1 MVDIARDPKFLKQRR
16 LKRIISTVIIVV
28 VVAGISIFVSRLKPA
43 PPTVDG
49 GSVWP
54 GQVQRG
60 TMVRQVRGLGTL
72 VPIEVRSIP
81 AITAGR
87 VVAIPVL
94 PGTPVEPNTVLVQLA
109 NPDIEKALSDAQAQ
123 LKSAEADL
131 ANLKAT
137 LASNRLD
144 QQSTL
149 ANTEAQY
156 KTASLTSES
165 DQNLL
170 AKGLVARLDA
180 ESDAAKAQGLK
191 QQIDYSR
198 LKLASMKT
206 SDAAQLAS
214 AEAKVAQSEAGVR
227 LAQSQVDALTVRAG
241 IKGLL
246 EDLDMS
252 STGASTGSDQLQV
265 GQYVTAGTTVARV
278 VQPQK
283 LKAEIKIAETDVR
296 DVEIGQSAS
305 IDTHNGIVPGT
316 VSRID
321 PNSVNGTVTV
331 DVKLDG
337 ALPQGARPNLS
348 VDGVV
353 NIQTLKDVLYV
364 GRPAF
369 GQPHST
375 VSMFRISP
383 DGKTGTRVQVQLGA
397 ASVSTIQVLR
407 GLHVGDWVVLSDTSA
422 QDAHDEIRFSPAVA
436 AVN

>member
-1 MVDIARDPKFLKQRR
+1 MDKARDPKFLKQRR
-16 LKRIISTVIIVV
+16 LKRIISTVIVV
-28 VVAGISIFVSRLKPA
+28 IVVAGISIFVSRLKPA

-54 GQVQRG
+54 GQVKRG

-87 VVAIPVL
+87 VVSIPVL
-94 PGTPVEPNTVLVQLA
+94 PGTPVEPNTVLVKLA
-109 NPDIEKALSDAQAQ
+109 NPDILKALSDAEAQ
-123 LKSAEADL
+123 LKSAQADL

-149 ANTEAQY
+149 ANTEALY

-180 ESDAAKAQGLK
+180 EGDAAKAEGLK
-191 QQIDYSR
+191 QQIGYSR

-206 SDAAQLAS
+206 SDTAQLAS
-214 AEAKVAQSEAGVR
+214 SEAKEAQMEAGVR

-252 STGASTGSDQLQV
+252 SAAASGSGSDELQV

-283 LKAEIKIAETDVR
+283 LKAEVKIAETDVR

-305 IDTHNGIVPGT
+305 VDTHNGIVPGH

-331 DVKLDG
+331 DVRLDG
-337 ALPQGARPNLS
+337 PLPPGARPNLS

-369 GQPHST
+369 GQPNST
-375 VSMFRISP
+375 VSMFKISP
-383 DGKTGTRVQVQLGA
+383 DGRNGSRVQVKLGV

-422 QDAHDEIRFSPAVA
+422 EDAHDRVRFSPAVA

>member
-1 MVDIARDPKFLKQRR
+1 MDKARDPKFLKQRKLR
-16 LKRIISTVIIVV
+16 RIVTTVV
-28 VVAGISIFVSRLKPA
+28 VVLIIGGISWAVSRLKPA

-54 GQVQRG
+54 GQVKRG
-60 TMVRQVRGLGTL
+60 TMVRQERGLGTL
-72 VPIEVRSIP
+72 VPVEVRSIP

-94 PGTPVEPNTVLVQLA
+94 PGTPVKADTILVQLTS
-109 NPDIEKALSDAQAQ
+109 PDADKALSDAEAQ
-123 LKSAEADL
+123 LKSAQSDL

-137 LASNRLD
+137 LANDRLD
-144 QQSTL
+144 EQSTL
-149 ANTEAQY
+149 ANTEANY
-156 KTASLTSES
+156 KSAELTSQS

-170 AKGLVARLDA
+170 TKGLVARLDA
-180 ESDAAKAQGLK
+180 ESDAAKAEGLK
-191 QQIDYSR
+191 QQIQFSKE
-198 LKLASMKT
+198 KLVSMNS

-214 AEAKVAQSEAGVR
+214 AEAKVAQMQAGVQ

-241 IKGLL
+241 ITGLL
-246 EDLDMS
+246 EDLDMGTNAGGS
-252 STGASTGSDQLQV
+252 STGELQV

-283 LKAEIKIAETDVR
+283 LKAQIKVPETEVR

-305 IDTHNGIVPGT
+305 VDTHNGIVPGH
-316 VSRID
+316 VIRID

-331 DVKLDG
+331 DVALDG
-337 ALPQGARPNLS
+337 PLPPGARPDLS

-353 NIQTLKDVLYV
+353 NIQTLNDVLYV

-369 GQPHST
+369 GVPNST

-383 DGKTGTRVQVQLGA
+383 DGRTGTRVQVQLGV

-407 GLHVGDWVVLSDTSA
+407 GLNVGDWVVLSDTSA
-422 QDAHDEIRFSPAVA
+422 QNDHDVIRFSPPVS